1 MQSPLGEPVRYH
13 LKPGKNT
20 LGRSSENDIAIHDGA
35 ASRVHAEIYYD
46 TEANTVDILDLN
58 SLNGTF
64 VNQER
69 LVEAQRLK
77 PNDWIR
83 IGEHHLNLSYQE
95 GEETA
100 EPPTKVETTRLTRE
114 LVLESM
120 DHQALLLYEVA
131 TRLNTMVDLD
141 MALKEVGEL
150 VKKSMGADRCEL
162 ILTENFDKLPELGLP
177 TSIARQALDQRAAV
191 VIRDVQSTPSLGKSA
206 YLLRIQSA
214 MCVPVVAEDEIVAM
228 IYIYKTQSDTRPFD
242 QRDLQVAIAISH
254 QAALTIRRMQL
265 LKRIRREQVLSQ
277 LLQRFL
283 SPREAEYILIDYL
296 KSGQL
301 PELAEHQLTVLVAD
315 IRNSTGMADRLGA
328 KRFGEVLSRY
338 FREMTAVIFEFG
350 GIMNRYLG
358 DGLMAVFGMTSIQ
371 GEAEERTINAA
382 LKMTERLAV
391 INRDLGEKIEIGIG
405 INSGT
410 VVAGYLGTDERVEF
424 TALGDPVNVAW
435 YLETMARPDRILIG
449 SNTYKIVAGK
459 FQIVP
464 LGDVELKGRT
474 RPIGVYEV
482 KRDQGS
488 EPKTREIQV

>member
-1 MQSPLGEPVRYH
+1 
-13 LKPGKNT
+13 
-20 LGRSSENDIAIHDGA
+20 
-35 ASRVHAEIYYD
+35 
-46 TEANTVDILDLN
+46 
-58 SLNGTF
+58 
-64 VNQER
+64 
-69 LVEAQRLK
+69 
-77 PNDWIR
+77 
-83 IGEHHLNLSYQE
+83 
-95 GEETA
+95 
-100 EPPTKVETTRLTRE
+100 
-114 LVLESM
+114 
-120 DHQALLLYEVA
+120 
-131 TRLNTMVDLD
+131 
-141 MALKEVGEL
+141 
-150 VKKSMGADRCEL
+150 
-162 ILTENFDKLPELGLP
+162 
-177 TSIARQALDQRAAV
+177 
-191 VIRDVQSTPSLGKSA
+191 
-206 YLLRIQSA
+206 
-214 MCVPVVAEDEIVAM
+214 
-228 IYIYKTQSDTRPFD
+228 
-242 QRDLQVAIAISH
+242 
-254 QAALTIRRMQL
+254 
-265 LKRIRREQVLSQ
+265 
-277 LLQRFL
+277 
-283 SPREAEYILIDYL
+283 
-296 KSGQL
+296 
-301 PELAEHQLTVLVAD
+301 
-315 IRNSTGMADRLGA
+315 
-328 KRFGEVLSRY
+328 
-338 FREMTAVIFEFG
+338 MTAVIFEFG